1 MVAMYSVT
9 NFLFSFLPLKN
20 QRLLEKLRRDDRK
33 SERLFSFRKTT
44 HIYYR
49 WRERERQ
56 SSTKLVL
63 LKRISIIQLEILKDS
78 QHAFISFHVEQGCSA
93 KKRD

>member
-44 HIYYR
+44 HICYG
-49 WRERERQ
+49 WNEIERERERER
-56 SSTKLVL
+56 L
-63 LKRISIIQLEILKDS
+63 LSKCFSKGS
-78 QHAFISFHVEQGCSA
+78 GAAAAASWKS
-93 KKRD
+93 